1 MKRRS
6 ESSFVLFDVTYDDGS
21 RTSRR
26 KVPSTVLEGLQAE
39 DAAKAVIEEQDR
51 EIGLA
56 SGRPRGV
63 IKSMTRSRT

>member
-1 MKRRS
+1 MKRRTL
-6 ESSFVLFDVTYDDGS
+6 SSFVLFDVTYDDGT

-26 KVPSTVLEGLQAE
+26 KVPSSILAGLEAE
-39 DAAKAVIEEQDR
+39 SEVKAAIEAQDR

-63 IKSMTRSRT
+63 IKSLTRSRT

>member
-1 MKRRS
+1 MKRRILG
-6 ESSFVLFDVTYDDGS
+6 SFVLFDVTYDDGS

-26 KVPSTVLEGLQAE
+26 KVPSSVLDGLDGEA
-39 DAAKAVIEEQDR
+39 AAKAVVEAQDR